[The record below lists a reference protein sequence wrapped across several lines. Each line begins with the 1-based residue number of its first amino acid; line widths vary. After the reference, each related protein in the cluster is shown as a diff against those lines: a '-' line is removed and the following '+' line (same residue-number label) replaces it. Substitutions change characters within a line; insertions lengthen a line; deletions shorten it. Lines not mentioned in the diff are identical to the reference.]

1 MNVDAIILHVKKIFT
16 KVSPIQALVLGYVV
30 IILAGSLLLRL
41 PVSSSTGEPQEF
53 IDALFTATSAV
64 STTGLVVVDT
74 GQYYSFFGQVI
85 LLLLFQVG
93 GLGYMA
99 FVVLMIYALG
109 RKLSLVSAVTLKESL
124 SGVTLGNMK
133 KYLKAV
139 FVFTLLFE
147 GAGACFLA
155 VYWLPHFSVSRSV
168 YLGVFHSV
176 SAFCTSG
183 FSLFSD
189 SFSSYQTDGFIQLV
203 LCTLSI
209 AGGVGFIVLT
219 DLTAYIRKRMR
230 KARPCHVSIHTK
242 LAILVSIMLMG
253 TGAGVIFL
261 SEGNLPLQS
270 RVYMSVFQSIS
281 ASSTT
286 GFNTTDIGALSITSL
301 FMIIILMFI
310 GASPGGSG
318 GGIKGTAFGLTVLA
332 VWAVLKGT
340 EDVNVFNRRILPDTI
355 WKSFSIALLAAL
367 WVAAVTMVLTVTEG
381 QSFLAVLFEVV
392 SAIGTV
398 GLSTGITAGLTSMG
412 KFLIIITM
420 LIGRVGPLA
429 IAFSLMGEPETVSF
443 KYAEEEVFIG

>member
-85 LLLLFQVG
+85 ILLLFQVG

-139 FVFTLLFE
+139 FAFTLLFE
-147 GAGACFLA
+147 GAGALFLA

-219 DLTAYIRKRMR
+219 DLTAYIRKKMR
-230 KARPCHVSIHTK
+230 KVRPCHVSIHTK

-367 WVAAVTMVLTVTEG
+367 WVAAVTMVLTVTEE